1 MDLPVA
7 ENAGV
12 TLTKSK
18 NARATH
24 MALEVV
30 IQTAKY
36 SHNSPTNH
44 LALRH
49 YTDEP
54 RLS

>member
-12 TLTKSK
+12 TLTKIK
-18 NARATH
+18 NAKAAH

-30 IQTAKY
+30 IPTAT
-36 SHNSPTNH
+36 H
-44 LALRH
+44 
-49 YTDEP
+49 
-54 RLS
+54 

>member
-18 NARATH
+18 NATAAH
-24 MALEVV
+24 MAREVV
-30 IQTAKY
+30 I
-36 SHNSPTNH
+36 PTD
-44 LALRH
+44 
-49 YTDEP
+49 TD
-54 RLS
+54 